1 MRDGPSPA
9 AARVSGS
16 GEGGPRHPAGLQRA
30 SANDLMELATDTP
43 SAPQHVAAVLRLDF
57 GCSRRALYDDTAH
70 GAYAPPPA
78 SEKPATMVGGD
89 LSHDRRPSPDRAD

>member
-1 MRDGPSPA
+1 PSPA
-9 AARVSGS
+9 ARRDRP
-16 GEGGPRHPAGLQRA
+16 GEGGSRHPDSVQRA

-89 LSHDRRPSPDRAD
+89 LSHDRRPGPGRAD